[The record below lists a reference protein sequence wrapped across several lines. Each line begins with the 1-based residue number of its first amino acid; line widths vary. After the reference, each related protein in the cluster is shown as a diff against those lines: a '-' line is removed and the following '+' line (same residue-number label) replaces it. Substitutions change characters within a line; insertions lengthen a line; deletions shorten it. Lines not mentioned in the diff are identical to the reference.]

1 MAPQQTSA
9 ETQAMSVAAQRVDD
23 ATQTIAVIGQRVA
36 GIVANTAI
44 GYNTPGAAVFRSAM
58 EAWDQD
64 FTTINN
70 GLKAIYEALGGTAAN
85 FNQAMTTDEQSVNEI
100 SALLNGTAH

>member
-23 ATQTIAVIGQRVA
+23 ATQTIAAIGQRVTD
-36 GIVANTAI
+36 IVASTAI

-64 FTTINN
+64 FIKINN
-70 GLKAIYEALGGTAAN
+70 GLKTIYEALGGTATN
-85 FNQAMTTDEQSVNEI
+85 FNQAMAVDEQSVNTI
-100 SALLNGTAH
+100 SALLNGTTH